1 MRALRTVHSDDTEVT
16 VVFPGGIAVTL
27 ELAGKSIDISASA
40 RGRPALVRTDLEARP
55 RITVD
60 IVETRGPED

>member
-1 MRALRTVHSDDTEVT
+1 MQTVHSDDTEVM

-27 ELAGKSIDISASA
+27 DLAGKSIDISASA

-55 RITVD
+55 RITLD
-60 IVETRGPED
+60 IVETRGPEE